1 MPKEKPNKLVIQDN
15 SNHAVAESE
24 YANQFANVIEGDA
37 EILHRASKENQNLVS
52 KPKGFELT
60 MKK

>member
-15 SNHAVAESE
+15 SNHAVVESE

-37 EILHRASKENQNLVS
+37 EILHKASKENQNYIAL
-52 KPKGFELT
+52 
-60 MKK
+60 KKEALGA